1 MSFILL
7 VLFIPATQSADQR
20 IFGGKLVTPG
30 QFPYQVGLHTYTS
43 SGAGYICGGSITAK
57 NWVLT
62 AGHCIDG
69 FVFKTLSFTNYIS
82 LSYRKVSATVVA
94 GSINI
99 NDYDDNSQI
108 RSASKGDLYLHPSY
122 QKGSLKNDI
131 GMIFVQDLLFTD
143 FVQPVDLLYSNETY
157 EKERAYVT
165 GWGVVDVNDT
175 LTDDLMYVE
184 LMVDELRRCNRTYGG
199 IREQKQ
205 LCLKATDT
213 MSPCPGDSG
222 GPLILV
228 ESEYGINFG
237 QIGIASFGKNCTNGD
252 PVVFTRVS
260 GYRSFIEYTMISRY
274 CSMGECLGMPGRN

>member
-1 MSFILL
+1 MKFILL
-7 VLFIPATQSADQR
+7 VLFIPSTLSAVQR
-20 IFGGKLVTPG
+20 IFGGNLVTPG

-43 SGAGYICGGSITAK
+43 SGTGYICGGSITAK
-57 NWVLT
+57 NWILT

-69 FVFKTLSFTNYIS
+69 FVYKTLHLELNNLSF
-82 LSYRKVSATVVA
+82 RKVSATVVT

-108 RSASKGDLYLHPSY
+108 RSASKGDFYLHPSY

-157 EKERAYVT
+157 VNELAYVA
-165 GWGVVDVNDT
+165 GWGVIDVNDT

-184 LMVDELRRCNRTYGG
+184 LMVDELRKCNRTYGG

-213 MSPCPGDSG
+213 MSACPGDSG

-228 ESEYGINFG
+228 ESEYGINYG
-237 QIGIASFGKNCTNGD
+237 QIGIVSFGRNCTKGD

-260 GYRSFIEYTMISRY
+260 GYRSFIEYTMVSRY
-274 CSMGECLGMPGRN
+274 CSMGECFGMPGRN